1 MQEHLKDLRAGGRP
15 MTAKEKLQRENEK
28 LQNNWNE
35 LKKWL
40 NEQVNYYS
48 LCDDDYKEFNVLSSV
63 EGKMQELEG
72 NNE

>member
-1 MQEHLKDLRAGGRP
+1 MKEHLNDLKAGGRP
-15 MTAKEKLQRENEK
+15 MTREELAQEKKR